1 MNKQFPKGI
10 QTFADIRNGNYY
22 YVDKTPYI
30 IELVKEK
37 ICLFISSSS
46 FW

>member
-30 IELVKEK
+30 IELVTEVTQPFKK
-37 ICLFISSSS
+37 ALS
-46 FW
+46 